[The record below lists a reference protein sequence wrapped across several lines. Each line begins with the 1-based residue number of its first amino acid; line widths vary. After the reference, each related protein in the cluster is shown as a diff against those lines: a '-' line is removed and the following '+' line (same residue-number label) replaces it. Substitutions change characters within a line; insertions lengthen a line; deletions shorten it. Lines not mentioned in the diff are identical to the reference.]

1 MVKLEDSEEEEEE
14 EKAALW
20 DPGPEAACQCFWHFR
35 YEEAAGPREA
45 LDQLRK
51 LCHQWLR
58 PEVNSKEQMMELLVL
73 EQFLGALPPEIQA
86 CVRGQR
92 PCSPEEAVTLV
103 EGLHR
108 EPGGP
113 RRWVS
118 QWP

>member
-1 MVKLEDSEEEEEE
+1 MVKLEESEEEEEE
-14 EKAALW
+14 EEAASW
-20 DPGPEAACQCFWHFR
+20 DPGPEAARQCFWHFR
-35 YEEAAGPREA
+35 YEEVAGPHEA
-45 LDQLRK
+45 LAQLRK

-58 PEVNSKEQMMELLVL
+58 PEVHSKEQMLELLVL
-73 EQFLGALPPEIQA
+73 EQFLGVLPPEIQA

-92 PCSPEEAVTLV
+92 PGSPEEAAALV
-103 EGLHR
+103 EGLRR